1 LKAGQTWDED
11 GAMAKKT
18 TNLRIRVILA
28 LLTCWLG
35 VAAFSAYADESDWVR
50 GSTLR
55 QLRESHTALLVDLP
69 GGLSGVM
76 VIGGFRIET
85 TPEGLLKPSPV
96 KSTELY
102 YPKDH
107 TWNPGPSLTT
117 SRLANTATLL
127 TRTTGPNKGKVL
139 VAGGLNVASISTCE
153 LLDPKS
159 QNKVEAPD
167 NMTVARHNHVAIEL
181 ENGKVLVAGGEHYN
195 AGNDTILDSYEIY
208 DPNTNTWT
216 DTKKLNHRR
225 SKSTAV
231 LLKKDPNKG
240 KVLVVGGFDMVKFPD
255 KAPIYLELASCEL
268 YDPVNDVWDNATSL
282 NYPRGS
288 HTLTLLDDGRV
299 LAAGGV
305 DDGGNV
311 TRTYEIYDPDKKTWT
326 CPWIKDNKKHLRH
339 SRSGHTATLL
349 PGGKVLLVSGYTGEI
364 YDPKTDSWTFTRDTL
379 WYPRQAHTATLLRH
393 PDIVNYEVIV
403 AGGGAN
409 VCEKYVPPIGSA
421 SLNSGVDRSDY
432 PEDGESVSR

>member
-1 LKAGQTWDED
+1 
-11 GAMAKKT
+11 MAKKT

-35 VAAFSAYADESDWVR
+35 VAAFSAYADRLDTSWVPT
-50 GSTLR
+50 SKLFVLR
-55 QLRESHTALLVDLP
+55 DSHSALLVDLP
-69 GGLSGVM
+69 GGRSGVM
-76 VIGGFRIET
+76 VIGGKTMIDGNLT
-85 TPEGLLKPSPV
+85 AVTS
-96 KSTELY
+96 SELY
-102 YPKDH
+102 YPEHDWWH
-107 TWNPGPSLTT
+107 PGPSLTT
-117 SRLANTATLL
+117 SRLGNTATLL
-127 TRTTGPNKGKVL
+127 TRTTGTNKGKVL
-139 VAGGLNVASISTCE
+139 VAGGLQDKSIASCE

-159 QNKVEAPD
+159 LEKGVPTDN
-167 NMTVARHNHVAIEL
+167 NMTFARHNHVAIEL
-181 ENGKVLVAGGEHYN
+181 EKGKVLVAGGEHYN

-216 DTKKLNHRR
+216 DPKKLNHPR
-225 SKSTAV
+225 SKPTAV
-231 LLKKDPNKG
+231 LFKKGPNKG
-240 KVLVVGGFDMVKFPD
+240 KVLVVGGFDMVTIPGTIG
-255 KAPIYLELASCEL
+255 PPVIQELASCEL
-268 YDPVNDVWDNATSL
+268 YDPESGVWDNATSL

-326 CPWIKDNKKHLRH
+326 CPWDKDKKKHLRH

-349 PGGKVLLVSGYTGEI
+349 RDGKVLLVSGYTGEI
-364 YDPKTDSWTFTRDTL
+364 YNPKTDSWTFTRDTL
-379 WYPRQAHTATLLRH
+379 WYPRQAHTATLL
-393 PDIVNYEVIV
+393 PNGDNYEVIV

-409 VCEKYVPPIGSA
+409 ICEKFEPPIGSA

>member
-1 LKAGQTWDED
+1 
-11 GAMAKKT
+11 MAKKT
-18 TNLRIRVILA
+18 TNLRILVILA

-50 GSTLR
+50 GSTLW

-76 VIGGFRIET
+76 VIGGFRVET
-85 TPEGLLKPSPV
+85 TPGGLVKPSPV

-102 YPKDH
+102 YPKDR
-107 TWNPGPSLTT
+107 TWKVGPSLTT
-117 SRLANTATLL
+117 SRLFNNILGSATATLL
-127 TRTTGPNKGKVL
+127 STGPNQGKVL
-139 VAGGLNVASISTCE
+139 VAGGEDNETTSIASCE

-159 QNKVEAPD
+159 QNKVKAG

-181 ENGKVLVAGGEHYN
+181 ENGRVLAAGGAN
-195 AGNDTILDSYEIY
+195 SNSSNLKILDSYDIY
-208 DPNTNTWT
+208 DPTTNTWSA
-216 DTKKLNHRR
+216 DTKKRLNHRR
-225 SKSTAV
+225 FLPTAV
-231 LLKKDPNKG
+231 LFKKGPNKG
-240 KVLVVGGFDMVKFPD
+240 KVLVVGGFDMVTIPGKPEPVFR
-255 KAPIYLELASCEL
+255 ELASCEL
-268 YDPVNDVWDNATSL
+268 YDPANDVWDNATSL

-299 LAAGGV
+299 LAAGGEG
-305 DDGGNV
+305 DNA

-326 CPWIKDNKKHLRH
+326 CPWIKNNKKHLRH

-349 PGGKVLLVSGYTGEI
+349 PDGKVLLVSGYTGEI
-364 YDPKTDSWTFTRDTL
+364 YNPKTDSWTFTRDTL

-403 AGGGAN
+403 TGGGSN
-409 VCEKYVPPIGSA
+409 VCERYVPPIGSA
-421 SLNSGVDRSDY
+421 SMNSGVDWSDY
-432 PEDGESVSR
+432 PEEGESVSR